1 VSPTYLTTAPMWT
14 AAGWTMLHMVW
25 VGAAIGLVAAL
36 ARRLL
41 KPVRPEARYG
51 VALVCLLGLSVSPA
65 AIFVRVFE
73 PDSGP
78 GIAIVRAV
86 RTSKPASSGSSAI
99 SDRLGPA
106 RPEVHGVA
114 VNPPISDLRRSRLDL
129 LVPYL
134 PWIWLT
140 GSLSTLVMLATGVIG
155 VEQLRRSSRLV
166 QVGDLPRRCRVLAD
180 SLGIVRRV
188 GVGIC
193 DRLTVPVLMG
203 IVRPLI
209 LLPPAALSGWSVQ
222 ELEMVLLHELA
233 HLRRWDNL
241 VNLLQR
247 IVESLL
253 FFHPVVWWLS
263 GWLRLEREL
272 CCDRLV
278 VERLGQPFAYA
289 EMLVALSGSSHR
301 GRRTVLAMADRQVMT
316 RIRRLF
322 NLEDRS
328 MKLTMPEGLGLLGA
342 VIVGAALAL
351 GSQAGQPRP
360 AGESEESIRQA
371 LRKAVDDVKK
381 IPRDH
386 LENDLTVMTLTD
398 IARAQLKLGDRT
410 SALATL
416 QRAFESIDHFDPK
429 KGEWEIVGSLP
440 EVAKYQRE
448 AGDLAAAR
456 ATLDRMIKLVESLK
470 DFSRVEEIIQLTG
483 TEQPRR
489 VQQEMGAIVRCEL
502 LVAIAEERMALG
514 DRDEARTLYQR
525 AVEAIRPQR
534 DLLNPMVLAGI
545 GSRLYKAGDAALA
558 RNMIEQARKAASE
571 LTKPEDKE
579 WAMPYVA
586 QAMADTGDLDGALA
600 LVRTL
605 GKFGKPAA
613 MRMII
618 ESFADND
625 FHGAWLDPGGIKIVI
640 GAESMKVK
648 DRAATRQAMPK
659 IAQAVRD
666 TGDALLQARTL
677 SMISNLQAI
686 AGDFA
691 GARQTADSIPN
702 IKRKD
707 FPGPSD
713 GFYDAIKPATLAINA
728 RLQAEAGDK
737 VAASEGLRQAIS
749 LSRAIETAGQKIVA
763 QILIAQ
769 KQIER
774 GDQDGARALIQEAI
788 PFALTLPEPVRSRSL
803 AMLVESQVTVGDAA
817 GAAKT
822 ANAIRDYPGL
832 EKLRALGTLAD
843 WHEKVGDHA
852 TAQTFLRQKLHLAE
866 AKVPENAPPLPGKIK
881 PWGAIAARSFADF
894 EYELDPRLIE
904 NQKQMASLFLH
915 ARLGDSEGGLRVA
928 RAMPAGMRNVALG
941 NLAGDL
947 ARRGDVA
954 GAIKLAAS
962 LETPDERLTAFALTA
977 SAIRDAHGSK

>member
-1 VSPTYLTTAPMWT
+1 MLTNSPVWT

-41 KPVRPEARYG
+41 KPVRPEVRYG
-51 VALVCLLGLSVSPA
+51 VALVCLLGLWVSPA
-65 AIFVRVFE
+65 AIFIRVFE

-99 SDRLGPA
+99 SDRVLPA
-106 RPEVHGVA
+106 RAEVRVVA
-114 VNPPISDLRRSRLDL
+114 VTLPTSDLQRSRLDL

-140 GSLSTLVMLATGVIG
+140 GSLSTVVMLATGLVG

-166 QVGDLPRRCRVLAD
+166 EVGDLPRRCRTLAD
-180 SLGIVRRV
+180 SLGIARRV

-193 DRLTVPVLMG
+193 DRLAAPILLG
-203 IVRPLI
+203 IIRPLI
-209 LLPPAALSGWSVQ
+209 LLPPAALSGWNVDQ
-222 ELEMVLLHELA
+222 LEMVLLHELA

-247 IVESLL
+247 VVESLL

-263 GWLRLEREL
+263 GWVRLEREL
-272 CCDRLV
+272 CCDRFV

-301 GRRTVLAMADRQVMT
+301 GRPIVLAMADRQVLT
-316 RIRRLF
+316 RVRRLF

-328 MKLTMPEGLGLLGA
+328 LKLTMPEGLGLLGM

-351 GSQAGQPRP
+351 GSHAGQPKP

-371 LRKAVDDVKK
+371 LRKAVEDVKK

-398 IARAQLKLGDRT
+398 IARAQLELGDRT

-416 QRAFESIDHFDPK
+416 QRAFEAIDHFDPK
-429 KGEWEIVGSLP
+429 KGDLEVVGTLP

-456 ATLDRMIKLVESLK
+456 ATLNRMIKLVESLK
-470 DFSRVEEIIQLTG
+470 DFSRVEKIIQLTG

-489 VQQEMGAIVRCEL
+489 VQREMGAIVRCEL
-502 LVAIAEERMALG
+502 LMVIAEERIALG

-525 AVEAIRPQR
+525 AVEAIRPQN

-571 LTKPEDKE
+571 LTNPEDKDG
-579 WAMPYVA
+579 AMPYVA
-586 QAMADTGDLDGALA
+586 QAMADIGDLDGALA
-600 LVRTL
+600 LVQTL
-605 GKFGKPAA
+605 GKHGKPAA
-613 MRMII
+613 VRMII
-618 ESFADND
+618 VSFFAADD

-640 GAESMKVK
+640 GAEPVKLK

-659 IAQAVRD
+659 IAQAVRG
-666 TGDALLQARTL
+666 TGDTLLQVRML
-677 SMISNLQAI
+677 SVIANLQAK
-686 AGDFA
+686 AGDFT

-713 GFYDAIKPATLAINA
+713 GFYDAIKPATVAINA

-737 VAASEGLRQAIS
+737 VGASEGLRQAIS
-749 LSRAIETAGQKIVA
+749 LSRSVETADQKMVA
-763 QILIAQ
+763 QIVIAQ
-769 KQIER
+769 KQIEC
-774 GDQDGARALIQEAI
+774 GDHDGARALIQEAI
-788 PFALTLPEPVRSRSL
+788 PIALTLPEPLRSRSL
-803 AMLVESQVTVGDAA
+803 AMLVESQVKAGDAA
-817 GAAKT
+817 GAT
-822 ANAIRDYPGL
+822 RTTSAIRDYPGL
-832 EKLRALGTLAD
+832 EKLRALGALAD
-843 WHEKVGDHA
+843 CYEKVGDA
-852 TAQTFLRQKLHLAE
+852 AAAQTFLRQKLHIAE
-866 AKVPENAPPLPGKIK
+866 AKVPENAPTLPGKIG
-881 PWGAIAARSFADF
+881 PPQAVAARSFAQF
-894 EYELDPRLIE
+894 EYELDPRMIE
-904 NQKQMASLFLH
+904 HQKQMVSLFLH
-915 ARLGDSEGGLRVA
+915 ARLGDSEGALRLA
-928 RAMPAGMRNVALG
+928 RAMPAGARDVALG

-954 GAIKLAAS
+954 GALKLAES
-962 LETPDERLTAFALTA
+962 LETPDERLAAFDLTA
-977 SAIRDAHGSK
+977 CAIRDRNTSK